1 MKAADLSPG
10 LVYRAEGNANMVVS
24 IQGTGLVIRLF
35 KKLLYDTELVKN
47 KFVFTKMSSSSMKL
61 G

>member
-24 IQGTGLVIRLF
+24 IQGTGLVIRLL
-35 KKLLYDTELVKN
+35 KKLLHDTELHR
-47 KFVFTKMSSSSMKL
+47 
-61 G
+61 